1 MDNNELLMSI
11 LEKLNALSERVAA
24 LEKQERVIDDTA
36 STASTLVRRDSN
48 GYALV
53 NRIGIGTTAGTIAD
67 IRGTSPLV
75 RVATNSTSQNAELRF
90 VEDTTIKG
98 RLIYAGGN
106 SAGSQYFG
114 FINTAGDY
122 LGFFADSARFLTAAA
137 AEIARFES
145 GGLNLASTKVMSVA
159 GTQVV
164 TSRRTG
170 WGAPTGTATR
180 TTFATGT
187 VTTAQLAERVKALI
201 DDLISHGLIGT

>member
-11 LEKLNALSERVAA
+11 LEKVNALSERVAA
-24 LEKQERVIDDTA
+24 LEKQERIIDDTA
-36 STASTLVRRDSN
+36 STANTLVRRDSN
-48 GYALV
+48 GYIQV
-53 NRIGIGTTAGTIAD
+53 SRVGVGISPATAVD
-67 IRGTSPLV
+67 VRGTSPLI
-75 RVATNSTSQNAELRF
+75 RVATASTGQNAELRF
-90 VEDTTIKG
+90 SEDATIKG

-106 SAGSQYFG
+106 SAGAQYFG
-114 FINTAGDY
+114 FINSAGDY
-122 LGFFADSARFLTAAA
+122 LGFFADSARFLTLAA
-137 AEIARFES
+137 AEIARFET
-145 GGLNLASTKVMSVA
+145 GGLNLGNTRTVSVA
-159 GTQVV
+159 GTQVI